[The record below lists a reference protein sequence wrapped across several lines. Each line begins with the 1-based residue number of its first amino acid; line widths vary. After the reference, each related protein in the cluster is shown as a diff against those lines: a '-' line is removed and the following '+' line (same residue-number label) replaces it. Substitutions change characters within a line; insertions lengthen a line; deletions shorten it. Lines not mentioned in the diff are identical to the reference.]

1 MAKLTRL
8 LRLIG
13 PIPKKWLI
21 KVCEEITKLA
31 TGCRMCEKHAC
42 KHRTKYTHTHTNTY
56 FLSLKVFFPPHGT
69 ACMNEIFVK
78 KGQDFLTLL

>member
-1 MAKLTRL
+1 MEWESGSMISNPKGGSRMGELTRL

-21 KVCEEITKLA
+21 KVCEEIKKLA

-42 KHRTKYTHTHTNTY
+42 KHCTKYTHTHTNTY
-56 FLSLKVFFPPHGT
+56 F
-69 ACMNEIFVK
+69 I
-78 KGQDFLTLL
+78 